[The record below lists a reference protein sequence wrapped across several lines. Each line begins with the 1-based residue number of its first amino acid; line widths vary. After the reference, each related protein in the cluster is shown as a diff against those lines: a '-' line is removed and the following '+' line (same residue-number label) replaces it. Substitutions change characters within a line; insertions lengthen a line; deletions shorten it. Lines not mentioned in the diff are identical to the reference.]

1 MPKDIKQASVLP
13 PARPGTRAR
22 QAQDTR
28 AKILKAA
35 IKVFAQRGYDGGR
48 IEAISTLANTYDRM
62 IYYYFGSKE
71 KLFIEVLETIYLQ
84 LNEAEQKLELDPDNP
99 VRALTQLVDFVWQ
112 YYLEHPEF
120 VAILNSENL
129 NRARHAR
136 KSERLSEISGY
147 ALSVLDGILTR
158 GMAAGTFQ
166 PGLTARDVYLIIA
179 SLGYFYNSN
188 HHTLSAFLGEPIMG
202 AEAVAHWR
210 DVIQRTVLNAVCH
223 RADVQPFEAPPAGR
237 RPPGRPRR
245 AQP

>member
-1 MPKDIKQASVLP
+1 MPKDITTAR
-13 PARPGTRAR
+13 ARPGTRAR

-35 IKVFAQRGYDGGR
+35 TKVFAQHGYDGGR
-48 IEAISTLANTYDRM
+48 IERISSLANTYDRM

-84 LNEAEQKLELDPDNP
+84 LNEAEQKLELDPEDP
-99 VRALTQLVDFVWQ
+99 LRALTQLVDFVWR
-112 YYLEHPEF
+112 YYLDHPEF

-129 NRARHAR
+129 SRARHAK
-136 KSERLSEISGY
+136 KSVRLNEISAY
-147 ALSVLDGILTR
+147 ALSVLDGILAR
-158 GMAAGTFQ
+158 GVGAGVFQ

-188 HHTLSAFLGEPIMG
+188 HHTLSAFLGEPMMS
-202 AEAVAHWR
+202 EAAIAHWR

-223 RADVQPFEAPPAGR
+223 GAQIPAAETGHLR
-237 RPPGRPRR
+237 RPRGRPRR
-245 AQP
+245 AMSA

>member
-1 MPKDIKQASVLP
+1 MPNDTTTA

-28 AKILKAA
+28 ARILKAA
-35 IKVFAQRGYDGGR
+35 IKVFAQSGYDGGR
-48 IEAISTLANTYDRM
+48 IETISSLAKTYDRM

-84 LNEAEQKLELDPDNP
+84 LNEAEQALELDPEDP
-99 VRALTQLVDFVWQ
+99 LRALTQLVDFVWR
-112 YYLEHPEF
+112 YYLDHPEF

-129 NRARHAR
+129 SRARHAK
-136 KSERLSEISGY
+136 KSGRLNEISGY
-147 ALSVLDGILTR
+147 ALSVLDGILAR
-158 GMAAGTFQ
+158 GMAAGVFQ

-188 HHTLSAFLGEPIMG
+188 HHTLSAFLGEPIMS
-202 AEAVAHWR
+202 APAVAHWR

-223 RADVQPFEAPPAGR
+223 AVEVPAANTAQTPR
-237 RPPGRPRR
+237 RPRGRPRR
-245 AQP
+245 IA

>member
-1 MPKDIKQASVLP
+1 MPKDMNTA
-13 PARPGTRAR
+13 PAPLGTRAR

-35 IKVFAQRGYDGGR
+35 IKVFAQNGYDGGR
-48 IEAISTLANTYDRM
+48 IESISTLAKTYDRM

-84 LNEAEQKLELDPDNP
+84 LNEAEQKLELDPDDP
-99 VRALTQLVDFVWQ
+99 VHALTQLVDFVWR

-129 NRARHAR
+129 SRARHAK
-136 KSERLSEISGY
+136 KSARLNEISGY

-188 HHTLSAFLGEPIMG
+188 HHTLSAFLGEPIMS
-202 AEAVAHWR
+202 APAVAHWR

-223 RADVQPFEAPPAGR
+223 SAEVPAVDTTPPAR
-237 RPPGRPRR
+237 RPRGRPRR
-245 AQP
+245 VA

>member
-1 MPKDIKQASVLP
+1 MPNDTKTA
-13 PARPGTRAR
+13 PAAPGTRAR

-48 IEAISTLANTYDRM
+48 IESISSLANTYDRM

-84 LNEAEQKLELDPDNP
+84 LNEAEQKLELDPDDP
-99 VRALTQLVDFVWQ
+99 VRALTQLIDFVWR
-112 YYLEHPEF
+112 YYLDHPEF

-129 NRARHAR
+129 SRARHAR
-136 KSERLSEISGY
+136 KSERLNEISGY
-147 ALSVLDGILTR
+147 ALSVLNGILAR
-158 GMAAGTFQ
+158 GIAAGTFQ

-188 HHTLSAFLGEPIMG
+188 HHTLSAFLGEPIMS
-202 AEAVAHWR
+202 AAAVTHWR

-223 RADVQPFEAPPAGR
+223 QADILPVDSVQAPR
-237 RPPGRPRR
+237 RPRGRPRR
-245 AQP
+245 LA

>member
-1 MPKDIKQASVLP
+1 MPKDMTTAR
-13 PARPGTRAR
+13 ARPGTRAR

-28 AKILKAA
+28 AKILRAA

-48 IEAISTLANTYDRM
+48 IESISSLAKTYDRM

-84 LNEAEQKLELDPDNP
+84 LNEAEQKLELDLDDP
-99 VRALTQLVDFVWQ
+99 VRALTQLVDFVWR

-136 KSERLSEISGY
+136 KSERLNEISRY
-147 ALSVLDGILTR
+147 ALSVLDGILAR
-158 GMAAGTFQ
+158 GMAAGIFQ

-188 HHTLSAFLGEPIMG
+188 HHTLSAFLGEPIMS
-202 AEAVAHWR
+202 APAVAHWR

-223 RADVQPFEAPPAGR
+223 GAEIPAVETTQAPR
-237 RPPGRPRR
+237 RPRGRPRR
-245 AQP
+245 VA